1 MANRIAKDMISSER
15 LYVPALAEIVRT
27 QQLTELEKFFEIRL
41 LEPRD
46 FSFAPG
52 QFIMLSVFGV
62 GEAPVTLASSPLRR
76 NGLEVCVRRVGSLTN
91 ALHRLEEGA
100 TVGLRGPFGKGFPV
114 EALKGKDL
122 LLMAGGIGLI
132 PLRSLIHYVLER
144 RKDFGELKI
153 LYGAKTP
160 KEFLFTDELKAW
172 GLRGDLRLELTVDK
186 PAETWKGNVGVIT
199 RLIPPLELRPK
210 NTYAVI
216 VGPPVMYK
224 YVIMELYQKA
234 IPDSQILMSLERR
247 MRCGVGKCGHCQIN
261 NVYVCQEGPVFT
273 YQYLKRLPEAI

>member
-1 MANRIAKDMISSER
+1 MISDER
-15 LYVPALAEIVRT
+15 LYVPALAEIVRA

-41 LEPRD
+41 LKPKT
-46 FSFAPG
+46 FSFEPG
-52 QFIMLSVFGV
+52 QFILLSVLGV

-76 NGLEVCVRRVGSLTN
+76 DGLEICVRRAGSLTN
-91 ALHRLEEGA
+91 ALHRLQEGA
-100 TVGLRGPFGKGFPV
+100 TIGLRGPFGKGVPV

-122 LLMAGGIGLI
+122 LFVAGGIGII

-144 RKDFGELKI
+144 RKDFGQLSI

-172 GLRGDLRLELTVDK
+172 GQRGDVRLLLTVDK
-186 PAETWKGNVGVIT
+186 PDEAWKGNVGVIT
-199 RLIPPLELRPK
+199 RLIPPLELRPRE
-210 NTYAVI
+210 TYAVI

-224 YVIMELYQKA
+224 YVLMELYQKTL
-234 IPDSQILMSLERR
+234 PESQILMSLERR

-273 YQYLKRLPEAI
+273 YQFLKRLPEAI

>member
-1 MANRIAKDMISSER
+1 MISDAR
-15 LYVPALAEIVRT
+15 LYVPTLAEIVKA

-41 LEPRD
+41 LEPGP
-46 FSFAPG
+46 FPFEPG
-52 QFIMLSVFGV
+52 QFILLSVLGV
-62 GEAPVTLASSPLRR
+62 GEAPVTLASSPLKKD
-76 NGLEVCVRRVGSLTN
+76 GVEVCVRRVGSLTN
-91 ALHRLEEGA
+91 ALHRLQEGA
-100 TVGLRGPFGKGFPV
+100 TIGLRGPFGKGFPI

-122 LLMAGGIGLI
+122 LFVAGGIGII

-144 RKDFGELKI
+144 RKDFGQLSI

-172 GLRGDLRLELTVDK
+172 GQRGDVRLMLTVDK
-186 PAETWKGNVGVIT
+186 PDETWEGNTGVIT

-210 NTYAVI
+210 ETYAVI

-224 YVIMELYQKA
+224 FVLMELYQKA
-234 IPDSQILMSLERR
+234 LPESQILMSLERR

-261 NVYVCQEGPVFT
+261 NVYVCQEGPVFS
-273 YQYLKRLPEAI
+273 YQFLKRLPEAI